1 CLFSSR
7 RRHTRF
13 SRDWSSDVCS
23 SDLMEYGNYGY
34 TDELTGARWTEW
46 RINREDSVPRR
57 HWHQDDPGVV
67 PNLLVNG
74 AGSPS
79 GLCIY
84 EGSLL
89 PAGYQGQLIHA
100 EAGQGAIRIYPV
112 RAAGEGIQ

>member
-1 CLFSSR
+1 
-7 RRHTRF
+7 
-13 SRDWSSDVCS
+13 
-23 SDLMEYGNYGY
+23 
-34 TDELTGARWTEW
+34 ELTGARWTEW

-112 RAAGEGIQ
+112 RAAGAGFEATRKDLLFSREDNWFRPVDVCPAPDGSLMVADWY